1 MTSEPKV
8 GQRIC
13 MFKEK
18 GKRDSKEKAARTTVK
33 KKNQTQLALLGITRN
48 LFVNTDSNEF
58 AQVSCPK
65 Q

>member
-33 KKNQTQLALLGITRN
+33 KKKTKHNWPYWGLLETC
-48 LFVNTDSNEF
+48 L
-58 AQVSCPK
+58 
-65 Q
+65 

>member
-33 KKNQTQLALLGITRN
+33 KKKP
-48 LFVNTDSNEF
+48 NTTGPIGDY
-58 AQVSCPK
+58 
-65 Q
+65 